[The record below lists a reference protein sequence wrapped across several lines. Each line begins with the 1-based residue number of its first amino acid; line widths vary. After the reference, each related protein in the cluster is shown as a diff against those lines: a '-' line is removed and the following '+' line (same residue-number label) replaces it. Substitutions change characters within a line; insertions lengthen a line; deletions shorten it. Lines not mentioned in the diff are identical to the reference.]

1 MKNAAPLSILR
12 KTALA
17 ALPLTLAL
25 LGAASSPAAQA
36 QNTSAQG
43 AGKLKA
49 CFIYVGPVG
58 DIGWSYAHD
67 EARKKAEKALPW
79 LETKYVE
86 SVPEG
91 QAMPVIDRLVRDK
104 CQVIFTTSF
113 GFIDQTLQADKKYPS
128 VMFMHA
134 SGFKR
139 APNMGTY
146 MADFYQLY
154 YLNGMMAAAVSKTG
168 KLGYVAAFP
177 VPELKRHISAFAL
190 GARAV
195 NPKATV
201 NVKWINAWF
210 DPNKAREAAEALI
223 SEGNDALAFTED
235 TATVVQ
241 TAAARKV
248 PSFAHYS
255 SMYKFAPDYTVSG
268 QLVHWDKIYIDF
280 LKKVRSGTYTTK
292 NLQNVD
298 YWKLMQGGAV
308 ELGTQPGMAINPKW
322 VPQLKAA
329 KMKVGGKTVSVYDRV
344 MQLKAEM
351 EKGGKFDP
359 FTGPLKDRN
368 GILRVPAGKVMSVK
382 DLNNMAWVAPGVT
395 GQVADEPKK

>member
-1 MKNAAPLSILR
+1 MK
-12 KTALA
+12 KTILA
-17 ALPLTLAL
+17 ALPVTLAL
-25 LGAASSPAAQA
+25 LGTAASPAAQA
-36 QNTSAQG
+36 QQT
-43 AGKLKA
+43 GKLKA

-67 EARKKAEKALPW
+67 EARKKTEKALPW

-91 QAMPVIDRLVRDK
+91 QATPVIDRLVKDNCK
-104 CQVIFTTSF
+104 VIFTTSF
-113 GFIDQTLQADKKYPS
+113 GFMDQTLEAAKKYPN
-128 VMFMHA
+128 VIFAHA

-139 APNMGTY
+139 APNMATY
-146 MADFYQLY
+146 MADFYQIY
-154 YLNGMMAAAVSKTG
+154 YLNGMMAAAVSKSD

-201 NVKWINAWF
+201 SVKWINAWF
-210 DPNKAREAAEALI
+210 DPNKAREAAESLI
-223 SEGNDALAFTED
+223 SEGAGALAFTED

-241 TAAARKV
+241 TAAARKI

-255 SMYKFAPDYTVSG
+255 PMYKFAPDYVVSG
-268 QLVHWDKIYIDF
+268 QIVHWEKIYIDF
-280 LKKVRSGTYTTK
+280 LSKVRSGKYTAK

-298 YWKLMQGGAV
+298 YWNLLKGGSV
-308 ELGTQPGMAINPKW
+308 ELGAQDGMAINPKW
-322 VPQLKAA
+322 VSALKA
-329 KMKVGGKTVSVYDRV
+329 KSMTVNGKKTTVYDRV
-344 MQLKAEM
+344 MALKTEM

-368 GILRVPAGKVMSVK
+368 GILRVPAGKVASVAE
-382 DLNNMAWVAPGVT
+382 LNNMAWVVPGVT
-395 GQVADEPKK
+395 GQIADEPKK

>member
-1 MKNAAPLSILR
+1 MKKAL
-12 KTALA
+12 LA
-17 ALPLTLAL
+17 ALPLSLAL
-25 LGAASSPAAQA
+25 LSTAASPAAQA
-36 QNTSAQG
+36 QQT
-43 AGKLKA
+43 GKLKA

-67 EARKKAEKALPW
+67 EARKKTEKALPW

-91 QAMPVIDRLVRDK
+91 QATPVIDRLVKDNCK
-104 CQVIFTTSF
+104 VIFTTSF
-113 GFIDQTLQADKKYPS
+113 GFMDQTLDAAKKYPN
-128 VMFMHA
+128 VIFAHA

-139 APNMGTY
+139 APNMATY

-154 YLNGMMAAAVSKTG
+154 YLNGMMAAAVSKSD
-168 KLGYVAAFP
+168 KLGYVGAFP
-177 VPELKRHISAFAL
+177 VPELKRHISAFAM

-201 NVKWINAWF
+201 SVKWINAWF

-223 SEGNDALAFTED
+223 SEGAGALAFTED

-241 TAAARKV
+241 TAAARKI

-255 SMYKFAPDYTVSG
+255 PMYKFAPDYVVSG
-268 QLVHWDKIYIDF
+268 QLVHWERIYIDF
-280 LKKVRSGTYTTK
+280 LTKVRTGTYTTK
-292 NLQNVD
+292 NLQKVD
-298 YWKLMQGGAV
+298 YWNLLRGGSV
-308 ELGTQPGMAINPKW
+308 ELGAQDGMAINPKW
-322 VPQLKAA
+322 IPALKAKTITVA
-329 KMKVGGKTVSVYDRV
+329 GKKTTVYDRV
-344 MQLKAEM
+344 MALKADM

-368 GILRVPAGKVMSVK
+368 GILRVPAGKVASIA

>member
-1 MKNAAPLSILR
+1 MK
-12 KTALA
+12 KTILA
-17 ALPLTLAL
+17 ALPVTLAL
-25 LGAASSPAAQA
+25 LGTAASPAAQA
-36 QNTSAQG
+36 QQTA
-43 AGKLKA
+43 KLKA

-67 EARKKAEKALPW
+67 EARKKTEKALPW

-91 QAMPVIDRLVRDK
+91 QATPVIDRLVKDNCK
-104 CQVIFTTSF
+104 VIFTTSF
-113 GFIDQTLQADKKYPS
+113 GFMDQTLEAAKKYPN
-128 VMFMHA
+128 VIFAHA

-139 APNMGTY
+139 APNMATY
-146 MADFYQLY
+146 MADFYQIY
-154 YLNGMMAAAVSKTG
+154 YLNGMMAAAVSKSD

-201 NVKWINAWF
+201 SVKWINAWF
-210 DPNKAREAAEALI
+210 DPNKAREAAESLI
-223 SEGNDALAFTED
+223 SEGAGALAFTED

-241 TAAARKV
+241 TAAARKI

-255 SMYKFAPDYTVSG
+255 PMYKFAPDYVVSG
-268 QLVHWDKIYIDF
+268 QIVHWEKIYIDF
-280 LKKVRSGTYTTK
+280 LTKVRTGTYNTK
-292 NLQNVD
+292 NLQKVD
-298 YWKLMQGGAV
+298 YWNLLRGGSV
-308 ELGTQPGMAINPKW
+308 ELGAQDGMAINPKW
-322 VPQLKAA
+322 VPALKA
-329 KMKVGGKTVSVYDRV
+329 KSMTVNGKKTTVYDRV
-344 MQLKAEM
+344 MALKAEM

-368 GILRVPAGKVMSVK
+368 GILRVPAGKVASVAE
-382 DLNNMAWVAPGVT
+382 LNNMAWVVPGVT
-395 GQVADEPKK
+395 GQIADEPKK

>member
-1 MKNAAPLSILR
+1 MKKPAL
-12 KTALA
+12 KMTMLA
-17 ALPLTLAL
+17 ATVPVTLAL
-25 LGAASSPAAQA
+25 LGTAASPAAQA
-36 QNTSAQG
+36 QT

-67 EARKKAEKALPW
+67 EARKKTEKALPW

-91 QAMPVIDRLVRDK
+91 QATPVIDRLVKDK

-113 GFIDQTLQADKKYPS
+113 GFMDQTLEAAKKYPN
-128 VMFMHA
+128 VIFAHA
-134 SGFKR
+134 SGYKR
-139 APNMGTY
+139 APNMATY

-154 YLNGMMAAAVSKTG
+154 YLNGMMAAALSKTG
-168 KLGYVAAFP
+168 KLGYVGAFP

-195 NPKATV
+195 NPRAVV
-201 NVKWINAWF
+201 NVKWINAWV

-241 TAAARKV
+241 TAAARKI
-248 PSFAHYS
+248 PAFAHYS
-255 SMYKFAPDYTVSG
+255 SMYKFAPDYVVSG

-280 LKKVRSGTYTTK
+280 LTKVHNGTYTNK
-292 NLQNVD
+292 NLAKVD
-298 YWKLMQGGAV
+298 YWNLLKGGSV
-308 ELGTQPGMAINPKW
+308 ELGAQDGMAINPKW
-322 VPQLKAA
+322 IPQLKAA
-329 KMKVGGKTVSVYDRV
+329 KMTVNGKKVSVYDRV
-344 MQLKAEM
+344 MALKAEM

-359 FTGPLKDRN
+359 YNGPIKDRN
-368 GILRVPAGKVMSVK
+368 GILRVPAGKVASIG
-382 DLNNMAWVAPGVT
+382 DLNSMSWMAPGVV
-395 GQVADEPKK
+395 GQVADEPK

>member
-1 MKNAAPLSILR
+1 MK
-12 KTALA
+12 KTILA
-17 ALPLTLAL
+17 ALPVTLAL
-25 LGAASSPAAQA
+25 LGTAASPAAQA
-36 QNTSAQG
+36 QQTA
-43 AGKLKA
+43 KLKA

-67 EARKKAEKALPW
+67 EARKKTEKALPW

-91 QAMPVIDRLVRDK
+91 QATPVIDRLVKDNCK
-104 CQVIFTTSF
+104 VIFTTSF
-113 GFIDQTLQADKKYPS
+113 GFMDQTLEAAKKYPN
-128 VMFMHA
+128 VIFAHA

-139 APNMGTY
+139 APNMATY
-146 MADFYQLY
+146 MADFYQIY
-154 YLNGMMAAAVSKTG
+154 YLNGMMAAAVSKSD

-195 NPKATV
+195 NPRATV
-201 NVKWINAWF
+201 SVKWINAWF
-210 DPNKAREAAEALI
+210 DPNKAREAAESLI
-223 SEGNDALAFTED
+223 SEGAGALAFTED

-255 SMYKFAPDYTVSG
+255 PMYKFAPDYVVSG
-268 QLVHWDKIYIDF
+268 QIVHWEKIYIDF
-280 LKKVRSGTYTTK
+280 LTKVRTGTYNTK
-292 NLQNVD
+292 NLQKVD
-298 YWKLMQGGAV
+298 YWNLLKGGSV
-308 ELGTQPGMAINPKW
+308 ELGAQDGMAINPKW
-322 VPQLKAA
+322 VPALKA
-329 KMKVGGKTVSVYDRV
+329 KSMTVNGKKTTVYDRV
-344 MQLKAEM
+344 MALKTEM

-368 GILRVPAGKVMSVK
+368 GILRVPAGKVASVAE
-382 DLNNMAWVAPGVT
+382 LNNMAWVVPGVT
-395 GQVADEPKK
+395 GQIADEPKK